1 MDARQLIAAARITD
15 PNSPQ
20 HGKIIVEK
28 ALRVLHQD
36 SAEAVIR
43 LLAYIAYYN
52 QAQRL
57 AQEIDTTL
65 ISEFEEAVRVAEKRM
80 LTARQ
85 YVLAAESS
93 GKLETIVKAKAN
105 FNAAEAAFE
114 AAKRDLEDVIA
125 LKQKLEAITLPEDL
139 SLLTP
144 LAPAAKT
151 GARKERRSEG

>member
-1 MDARQLIAAARITD
+1 MDARQLIASARVTD

-28 ALRVLHQD
+28 ALRNLHQD

-43 LLAYIAYYN
+43 LLAYLGYYN

-57 AQEIDTTL
+57 AQEIDTD
-65 ISEFEEAVRVAEKRM
+65 IIPEFEEAVRVAEKRM

-85 YVLAAESS
+85 YLLAAESS

-114 AAKRDLEDVIA
+114 VAKRDLEDVLA
-125 LKQKLEAITLPEDL
+125 LKQKLEAIVLPEDF
-139 SLLTP
+139 SLLAPFISTP
-144 LAPAAKT
+144 KAPS
-151 GARKERRSEG
+151 RKK

>member
-1 MDARQLIAAARITD
+1 MDARQLIAAARVTD

-28 ALRVLHQD
+28 ALRALHQD

-43 LLAYIAYYN
+43 LLAYIAYYT

-57 AQEIDTTL
+57 AQDIDNDL
-65 ISEFEEAVRVAEKRM
+65 IPEFEEAVRVAEKRM

-85 YVLAAESS
+85 YLLAAESS

-114 AAKRDLEDVIA
+114 AAKRDLEDVLA
-125 LKQKLEAITLPEDL
+125 LKQKLSAVTLPDDL
-139 SLLTP
+139 SLLGPLVTP
-144 LAPAAKT
+144 KKST
-151 GARKERRSEG
+151 KG

>member
-1 MDARQLIAAARITD
+1 MDARQLIAAARVTD

-20 HGKIIVEK
+20 HGKIIVER
-28 ALRVLHQD
+28 ALRALHQD

-43 LLAYIAYYN
+43 LLAYIAYYT

-57 AQEIDTTL
+57 AQDIDHD
-65 ISEFEEAVRVAEKRM
+65 IIPEFEEAVRVAEKRM

-85 YVLAAESS
+85 YLLAAESS

-114 AAKRDLEDVIA
+114 AAKRDLEDVMA
-125 LKQKLEAITLPEDL
+125 LKQKLSAVTLPDDL
-139 SLLTP
+139 SLLGP
-144 LAPAAKT
+144 LVSTKKSSK
-151 GARKERRSEG
+151 G

>member
-1 MDARQLIAAARITD
+1 MDARQLIASARVTD

-28 ALRVLHQD
+28 ALRNLHQD

-43 LLAYIAYYN
+43 LLAYLGYYN

-57 AQEIDTTL
+57 AQEIDTD
-65 ISEFEEAVRVAEKRM
+65 IIPEFEEAVRVAEKRM

-85 YVLAAESS
+85 YLLAAESS

-114 AAKRDLEDVIA
+114 VAKRDLEDVIA
-125 LKQKLEAITLPEDL
+125 LKQKLEAIVLPEDF
-139 SLLTP
+139 SLLAPFISTP
-144 LAPAAKT
+144 KAPS
-151 GARKERRSEG
+151 RKK